1 MGDAL
6 PGKKR
11 LRWTSEEEAL
21 LRKLWGTQHDS
32 ELAERLGKT
41 VKSVRYK
48 ATEMNVRAEKGRR
61 TSCRS
66 GRVAFPWLP
75 SEDLVLVKNVGHL
88 NIFELME
95 LLPRRNRLAIER
107 RCYELGFSPTQGTHT
122 RLQIE
127 RETGYDWRQIQR
139 ARDALGQVWKRYGTR
154 KYMITDDQVQEIIEY
169 LRTET
174 RKWSL
179 HYDLD
184 GCRICGTS
192 GEEERTRHSG
202 DGLCKR
208 CWDFRRHGRVQI
220 VDSIRKGKMI
230 ILTEEI
236 WHAYIR
242 DEEPQPELQIAVA
255 S

>member
-1 MGDAL
+1 MGDAF
-6 PGKKR
+6 PEKRQR
-11 LRWTSEEEAL
+11 LRWTPEEEAL
-21 LRKLWGTQHDS
+21 LRKLWGTQRDS

-41 VKSVRYK
+41 IKSVRSK

-61 TSCRS
+61 TVCRS
-66 GRVAFPWLP
+66 GRTAYPWLP
-75 SEDLVLVKNVGHL
+75 EEDLVLVKNVGHL
-88 NIFELME
+88 NIFELLE

-127 RETGYDWRQIQR
+127 RDTGYDWRQIQR

-154 KYMITDDQVQEIIEY
+154 KYMITFDQVQDIIEY
-169 LRTET
+169 LKTET

-184 GCRICGTS
+184 GCRLCGAS
-192 GEEERTRHSG
+192 GDEDRTRHSG

-208 CWDFRRHGRVQI
+208 CWDFRRHGRVQV
-220 VDSIRKGKMI
+220 VDALRKGRVM

-242 DEEPQPELQIAVA
+242 DEPMPEQAFAAA

>member
-1 MGDAL
+1 MADGT
-6 PGKKR
+6 PSKR
-11 LRWTSEEEAL
+11 SRWTSEQESI
-21 LRKLWGTQHDS
+21 LRKLWGTQRDS
-32 ELAERLGKT
+32 KLAEVLGKT
-41 VKSVRYK
+41 VKSVRSK
-48 ATEMNVRAEKGRR
+48 ATEMNVRAEKGLR
-61 TSCRS
+61 TVCRS
-66 GRVAFPWLP
+66 GRVTYPWQ
-75 SEDLVLVKNVGHL
+75 SDEDLVLVKNVGHL
-88 NIFELME
+88 SIFELMN

-154 KYMITDDQVQEIIEY
+154 KYMITFDQVQDIIEY

-174 RKWSL
+174 RKWSM

-184 GCRICGTS
+184 QCLLCGAS
-192 GEEERTRHSG
+192 GAEERTRHSG

-208 CWDFRRHGRVQI
+208 CWDFRRHGRVQ
-220 VDSIRKGKMI
+220 VLDALRKGRMM

-242 DEEPQPELQIAVA
+242 DEPTEQEVRIVSAV
-255 S
+255 